1 MMTSA
6 DTVPLT
12 CETVT
17 SKNQHALS
25 LLADIYVMY
34 THTHI
39 VLSYTNAI
47 ILYNK
52 LVEVDSI
59 RSKAWAGEIKKLEGK
74 LLALKE

>member
-1 MMTSA
+1 MTSA
-6 DTVPLT
+6 DAVPLV

-39 VLSYTNAI
+39 VLSYTNAT

-59 RSKAWAGEIKKLEGK
+59 RSKAWTGEIKKLEGK